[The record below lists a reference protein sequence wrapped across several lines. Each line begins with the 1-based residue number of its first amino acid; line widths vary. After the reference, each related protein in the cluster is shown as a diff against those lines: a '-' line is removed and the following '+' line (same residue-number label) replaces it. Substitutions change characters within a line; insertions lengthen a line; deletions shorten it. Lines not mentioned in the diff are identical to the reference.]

1 MNAFHTLTS
10 LPLFGILLCLLAYVA
25 ACRIRRA
32 TGSVAANPFLIAAI
46 LVVAVL
52 LIFRIPYQDFNQGGQ
67 FINFFLSPITVIL
80 AVPLY
85 KHRNLLNH
93 YLKAIVAG
101 HRRRRSGGDDQRDRF
116 LAAHGTGQRPG
127 TLTGFQVHHH
137 PYRHRDH
144 PLHRGGRRHHHPG
157 HHPLRHL
164 RSDHRSGGIPLHRY
178 PASGS
183 ARHRFGLGLA
193 RHRHFEAIEMGEQQG
208 AISGLTIGIA
218 GITTVLV
225 VLVLNGFPVGLIS
238 TTLPATRGRSIPEKP
253 KSTTG
258 IPSLFPAPTASKR
271 SVPTPV
277 SCT

>member
-25 ACRIRRA
+25 ACRIRQA

-101 HRRRRSGGDDQRDRF
+101 IAAGVAAAMISVIGFSRLMGLDSVLERSLVSKSITTPIGIEITRSIEGVEGITILAIILSGIFGAMIAPVVF
-116 LAAHGTGQRPG
+116 LYTGIR
-127 TLTGFQVHHH
+127 H
-137 PYRHRDH
+137 PVAQ
-144 PLHRGGRRHHHPG
+144 
-157 HHPLRHL
+157 
-164 RSDHRSGGIPLHRY
+164 GIGL
-178 PASGS
+178 GS
-183 ARHRFGLGLA
+183 ASHAIGTSK
-193 RHRHFEAIEMGEQQG
+193 AIEMGEQQG

-225 VLVLNGFPVGLIS
+225 VLVLNVFLWN
-238 TTLPATRGRSIPEKP
+238 
-253 KSTTG
+253 
-258 IPSLFPAPTASKR
+258 
-271 SVPTPV
+271 
-277 SCT
+277 